1 MRSLGIDLGG
11 AKKKPEIG
19 PPASSF
25 RVEGWGFRILGPAHV
40 GTNN

>member
-11 AKKKPEIG
+11 AEKPEIG

-25 RVEGWGFRILGPAHV
+25 RVEGGGFRILGPAHV
-40 GTNN
+40 GIES